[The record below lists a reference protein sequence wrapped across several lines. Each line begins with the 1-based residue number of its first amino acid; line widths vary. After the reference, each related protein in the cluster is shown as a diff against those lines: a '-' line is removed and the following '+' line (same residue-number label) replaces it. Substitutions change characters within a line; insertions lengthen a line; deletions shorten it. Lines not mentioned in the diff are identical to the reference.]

1 MNCSL
6 IITTYNWPEALSLVL
21 LSLNDQTVLPNEVI
35 IADDGSEDS
44 TKIVIDNFKNSS
56 SIPIIHSWQKDKG
69 FRLSKS
75 RNRAIAK
82 ANYEYIIMIDGDM
95 VMHKDF
101 IKDHKRFAKK
111 NTYLQGGRVLL
122 QKDFSLK
129 LLNKKKFK
137 KPRLFSLHFKN
148 KINSFR
154 LPFLSFIISLRN
166 SVSLNRVRGCNFS
179 IYKDDIIRVNGF
191 NEDFVGWGKEDSEFV
206 SRLFNHGILRK
217 DMKFSGLQYHLF
229 HKEGFAKNN
238 NLELLDRTISKKLDW
253 CSKGIDQYL

>member
-1 MNCSL
+1 MNSSL

-21 LSLNDQTVLPNEVI
+21 SSLNEQTVLPDEVI

-75 RNRAIAK
+75 RNKAIAK
-82 ANYEYIIMIDGDM
+82 AKSEYIIMIDGDM

-129 LLNKKKFK
+129 LLNKKQFN
-137 KPRLFSLHFKN
+137 KPRLFSSDFKN
-148 KINSFR
+148 KINSLR
-154 LPFLSFIISLRN
+154 LPFLSFIISLRS

-179 IYKDDIIRVNGF
+179 IHREDIIRVNGF
-191 NEDFVGWGKEDSEFV
+191 NEDFVSWGKEDSEFV
-206 SRLFNHGILRK
+206 SRLFHHGILRK

-229 HKEGFAKNN
+229 HKEGFAQNN
-238 NLELLDRTISKKLDW
+238 NLELLDITISKKLDW
-253 CSKGIDQYL
+253 CLKGIDQYL

>member
-1 MNCSL
+1 MNSSL

-21 LSLNDQTVLPNEVI
+21 SSLNEQTVLPDEVI

-75 RNRAIAK
+75 RNKAIAK
-82 ANYEYIIMIDGDM
+82 AKSEYIIMIDGDM

-129 LLNKKKFK
+129 LLNKKQFN
-137 KPRLFSLHFKN
+137 KPRLFSSDFKN
-148 KINSFR
+148 KINSLR
-154 LPFLSFIISLRN
+154 LPFLSFIISLRS

-179 IYKDDIIRVNGF
+179 IHREDIIRVNGF
-191 NEDFVGWGKEDSEFV
+191 NEDFVSWGKEDSEFV
-206 SRLFNHGILRK
+206 SRLFHHGILRK

-229 HKEGFAKNN
+229 HKEGFAQHN
-238 NLELLDRTISKKLDW
+238 NLELLDITISKKLDW
-253 CSKGIDQYL
+253 CLKGIDQYL